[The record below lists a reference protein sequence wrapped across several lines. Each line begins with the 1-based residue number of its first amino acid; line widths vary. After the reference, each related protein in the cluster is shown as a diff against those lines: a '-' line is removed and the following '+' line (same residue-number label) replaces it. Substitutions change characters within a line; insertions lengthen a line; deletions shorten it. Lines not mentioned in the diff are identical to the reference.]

1 MLQMTTWTSV
11 GKPCQMSLHLKCIRM
26 CTALHVSSATVVTVK
41 ENLLANVFTVH
52 NTIQKFMVRGPHTKL
67 RTLEQ

>member
-1 MLQMTTWTSV
+1 MLQTTTWTSV

-26 CTALHVSSATVVTVK
+26 YTALHVSLATVETVK

-52 NTIQKFMVRGPHTKL
+52 NLTTQYKNSW
-67 RTLEQ
+67 